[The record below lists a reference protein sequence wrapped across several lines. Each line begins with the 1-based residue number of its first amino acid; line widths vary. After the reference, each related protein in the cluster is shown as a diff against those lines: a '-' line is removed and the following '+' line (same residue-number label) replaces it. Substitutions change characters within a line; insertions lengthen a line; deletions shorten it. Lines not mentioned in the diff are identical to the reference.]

1 MSKRMTRDDLPTSLG
16 AFKPVDHVMLAV
28 ADDDQAERTTQAL
41 YEAGFGER
49 DVLRFSPHEGGAD
62 MARMIEKSSDF
73 AGFGY
78 EITLM
83 RRYLELAREGYQ
95 WLLVYA
101 PNDGLATRVREV
113 AEQAGLPMAVRYHL
127 LAVEDLV

>member
-1 MSKRMTRDDLPTSLG
+1 MSKRMTKADLPTSLG

-28 ADDDQAERTTQAL
+28 ADEAQADRVVQGL
-41 YEAGFGER
+41 QEAGFTEP
-49 DVLRFSPHEGGAD
+49 DVLRFSPGEGSGE
-62 MARMIEKSSDF
+62 MANMIEHSSEF

-83 RRYLELAREGYQ
+83 RRYVDLARQGYR

-101 PNDGLATRVREV
+101 PDDTRATQVREV
-113 AEQAGLPMAVRYHL
+113 AEEHKLPMAVRYHL